1 MNHSFN
7 VLATMFTVSV
17 QTPLFLAV
25 VIPFLIIYGLI
36 QRFYVATTRQAL
48 KRLESVSRSPIFT
61 HFSETISGVSTIRA
75 YQATERFIAEADRP
89 TRRPST
95 LLMQ

>member
-36 QRFYVATTRQAL
+36 QLFYVATTRQTL
-48 KRLESVSRSPIFT
+48 KRL
-61 HFSETISGVSTIRA
+61 
-75 YQATERFIAEADRP
+75 
-89 TRRPST
+89 
-95 LLMQ
+95 